1 MKIKEKIYVLI
12 AEDNAVACK
21 TIKQSLKEIGFEIAG
36 VAVNG
41 KEATDMAK
49 SLCPDVILMDI
60 EMPMLNGL
68 DACREIQEKNPIP
81 VVVLTSHE
89 KGNFVEKA
97 NEVGVSA
104 YLVKPPKAKEI
115 ERAIIIALGR
125 HENLMEC
132 WRLNKELSKALE
144 EIKTLRGIIPLCSCC
159 KKIRDD
165 KGYWQQ
171 VDQYITEHTEAVI
184 SHGMCLQCSDEL
196 YGGLEWYEKA
206 KKEGEIRTFTS

>member
-12 AEDNAVACK
+12 AEDNAVVCK

-41 KEATDMAK
+41 REATDMAE

-68 DACREIQEKNPIP
+68 DACREIQGKNPIP

-89 KGNFVEKA
+89 KENFVEKA

-115 ERAIIIALGR
+115 ERAIIMALGR
-125 HENLMEC
+125 HVDLMEC

-144 EIKTLRGIIPLCSCC
+144 EIKTLRGILPLCSFC

-165 KGYWQQ
+165 KGYWEQ
-171 VDQYITEHTEAVI
+171 VDVYIHKYSDADI
-184 SHGMCLQCSDEL
+184 SHSICPECV
-196 YGGLEWYEKA
+196 
-206 KKEGEIRTFTS
+206 KKHYPQEFEDIQQRE